1 MSLVARNLLV
11 QMESGGIRL
20 QAVSENRW
28 VVEDLDFQRPTM
40 QSSVLTFTSF
50 EPMGSWTLGG
60 RMMNPMLR
68 GASSENASTGTMSIS
83 VATQRNGARA
93 MCV

>member
-1 MSLVARNLLV
+1 MVSNCKLSVKTVGLLKTLT
-11 QMESGGIRL
+11 I
-20 QAVSENRW
+20 
-28 VVEDLDFQRPTM
+28 LDFQRPMM

-68 GASSENASTGTMSIS
+68 GASSENASTGTMFIS

>member
-1 MSLVARNLLV
+1 MVARNLLV
-11 QMESGGIRL
+11 Q
-20 QAVSENRW
+20 AVSESCW
-28 VVEDLDFQRPTM
+28 VAEDLDFQRPTM
-40 QSSVLTFTSF
+40 QSSVLTSTSS

-60 RMMNPMLR
+60 RMMNHTPR
-68 GASSENASTGTMSIS
+68 GASLENASTGSMSIS